1 MIRKGIYTLEQLK
14 KENLIDPFKREK
26 NISIL
31 LYNGLQTSNY
41 SDLFEKYS
49 QVVLNRFNAKDNIIK
64 RTYSN
69 RFQEFD
75 DLAIKQIRDQN
86 FSQLGILDLAIS
98 DGRASIYFISTLIHE
113 FSNLIYHG
121 SDINLFYRVFKLNT
135 SSYTYIVVDEK
146 NKIIE
151 ITYPPFVWNIERNEG
166 TLYFINNLL
175 KRYIF
180 KKYNNFFLKGKF
192 KLSDNISILH
202 SSYKTLIEQS
212 DNMKVFSY
220 SVLDPI
226 QSRYNIIRA
235 MNILHY
241 GYFRYEQIESI
252 LNNIYS
258 SLDEGGLLI
267 EGSNEDIGSIVEGG
281 IYRKAGNCFILVSQ
295 STKPSRIQDQL
306 LQFRPKSILK

>member
-14 KENLIDPFKREK
+14 EGNLIDPFKREK

-41 SDLFEKYS
+41 CDLFEKYS

-86 FSQLGILDLAIS
+86 FSYLEIHDLAIS
-98 DGRASIYFISTLIHE
+98 DGRASIYFISTLVNE
-113 FSNLIYHG
+113 VPNLISHG
-121 SDINLFYRVFKLNT
+121 SDVNLFYRVFKLN
-135 SSYTYIVVDEK
+135 SKSNTYIVVDEK

-151 ITYPPFVWNIERNEG
+151 ITFPPFVWNIERNEG
-166 TLYFINNLL
+166 ALYFINNLL
-175 KRYIF
+175 KRYIL
-180 KKYNNFFLKGKF
+180 KKYSKFFIKGKF
-192 KLSDNISILH
+192 KLSDNISIIH
-202 SSYKTLIEQS
+202 NSYKTLIEQS

-220 SVLDPI
+220 SVFNPMP
-226 QSRYNIIRA
+226 SRYNIIRA

-241 GYFRYEQIESI
+241 GYFSYEQIESI

-267 EGSNEDIGSIVEGG
+267 EGSNEDVGSIVEGG
-281 IYRKAGNCFILVSQ
+281 IYRKAGDSFILISQ
-295 STKPSRIQDQL
+295 SNKPSRIQDQL